1 MKQCQTLKGVNA
13 LRFELLNNRRDTKT
27 KKFPFELLTEN
38 AYKKYDK
45 YGITKSQMKLI
56 LKKKC
61 FTKQNIGQVPF
72 SPQSVYYS
80 ICTIMSFV
88 SHGTESNVTVKT
100 PQMKLTMAY
109 ADKDIKKGEQLFIDY
124 CSYVQD
130 KRLRTKISEVK
141 TISNSFKKTKED
153 QPKEE

>member
-1 MKQCQTLKGVNA
+1 
-13 LRFELLNNRRDTKT
+13 
-27 KKFPFELLTEN
+27 
-38 AYKKYDK
+38 
-45 YGITKSQMKLI
+45 
-56 LKKKC
+56 
-61 FTKQNIGQVPF
+61 
-72 SPQSVYYS
+72 
-80 ICTIMSFV
+80 MSFV

-141 TISNSFKKTKED
+141 TISNSFKKTKEE